1 MFRHFSTQCSG
12 TRAKLLQNIACKYKE
27 NHPTFLYKVAKNKAF
42 TPAFFNISRQKTYKD
57 IKTKSEK
64 FTSRAAE
71 AFSETAAAKQ
81 TKNAKCGGA

>member
-42 TPAFFNISRQKTYKD
+42 TPAFF
-57 IKTKSEK
+57 
-64 FTSRAAE
+64 
-71 AFSETAAAKQ
+71 
-81 TKNAKCGGA
+81 